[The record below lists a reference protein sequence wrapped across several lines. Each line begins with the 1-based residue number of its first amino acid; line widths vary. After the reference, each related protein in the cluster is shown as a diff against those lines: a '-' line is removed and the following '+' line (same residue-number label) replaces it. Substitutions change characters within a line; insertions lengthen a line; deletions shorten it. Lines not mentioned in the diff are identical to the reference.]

1 VEDQSA
7 VYWARRRAENR
18 TPAFTPAPMSPW
30 VARVA
35 KQIEHSQLGA
45 SRAEHPETPNPG
57 PQVNQY
63 ALTLTYEVSGV
74 EKVEQIALD
83 RTQSAAYSVALQE
96 ADGGLIEVS
105 VSLAAE
111 PS

>member
-1 VEDQSA
+1 M
-7 VYWARRRAENR
+7 
-18 TPAFTPAPMSPW
+18 T
-30 VARVA
+30 
-35 KQIEHSQLGA
+35 
-45 SRAEHPETPNPG
+45 
-57 PQVNQY
+57 QY
-63 ALTLTYEVSGV
+63 ALTLTYEVNGV

-105 VSLAAE
+105 VAVAAE